1 MVRCLTLRRFA
12 RPVFAAVL
20 AALAFALGAASA
32 EARIVLQDIKGR
44 TVTLAAPAQRLV
56 VDDGRMII
64 ALSFLSN
71 DPVGLIA
78 AWPHDVDR
86 FGLELYASYR
96 ARFPQI
102 DSLPRS
108 GSNAQGVNAE
118 QILAVHP
125 DAVLLSVY
133 SRPAEQQ
140 LRQLDQAGVPVIF
153 VDFVADP
160 LANTDRSLEIIGKA
174 IGREVQAGRVV
185 ALREK
190 YRAAIAEKVAG
201 VADDAR
207 PAVFMETH
215 ASTREA
221 CCNSPGAAGLGKF
234 LQFVR
239 ARNIGDILGD
249 RPSGRLSLEY
259 VVSAKPDV
267 YIASGG
273 EYMKARAGLLIG
285 PHFDAGT
292 TRGSMDALLAR
303 PGISLLPAVKKG
315 ATHGISQQLFS
326 SPLDIL
332 ALALLAKWTHPDL
345 FRDLDVDAA
354 REQLNDLMAVP
365 LDETYWTK

>member
-1 MVRCLTLRRFA
+1 MVTRFV
-12 RPVFAAVL
+12 RPLFAAAL

-32 EARIVLQDIKGR
+32 EAEVVLQDLKGR
-44 TVTLAAPAQRLV
+44 AVTLAAPAKRLV
-56 VDDGRMII
+56 VDDGRMIV
-64 ALSFLSN
+64 ALSFLSD
-71 DPVGLIA
+71 DPVGLVA

-86 FGLELYASYR
+86 FGRELYAGYR

-102 DSLPRS
+102 DSLPKS

-160 LANTDRSLEIIGKA
+160 LANTDRSLEIVGKA
-174 IGREVQAGRVV
+174 IGREAQAERVV
-185 ALREK
+185 ALRRK
-190 YRAAIAEKVAG
+190 YRAAVAEKVAN

-207 PAVFMETH
+207 PVVFMETH

-221 CCNSPGAAGLGKF
+221 CCNSPGATGLGKF

-239 ARNIGDILGD
+239 ARNIGDILGNK
-249 RPSGRLSLEY
+249 PFGQLNLEY

-285 PHFDAGT
+285 PHFDAET
-292 TRGSMDALLAR
+292 TRRSMQALLAR
-303 PGISLLPAVKKG
+303 PGVSLLPAVKKG

-332 ALALLAKWTHPDL
+332 ALELLAKWTHPDL
-345 FRDLDVDAA
+345 FKDLDVDAT
-354 REQLNDLMAVP
+354 RKELNDLMAVP
-365 LDETYWTK
+365 LDGAYWTE